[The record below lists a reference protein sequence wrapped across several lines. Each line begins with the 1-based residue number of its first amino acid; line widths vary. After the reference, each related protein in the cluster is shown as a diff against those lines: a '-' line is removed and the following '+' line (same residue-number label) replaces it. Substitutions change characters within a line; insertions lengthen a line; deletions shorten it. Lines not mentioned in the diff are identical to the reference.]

1 MDLVTSIEDIEHL
14 SEERREENI
23 RFRAYLKGHLSWS
36 DEKLDT
42 VVHEIAR
49 SVSAEIDCTA
59 CANCCRTMRIGLE
72 PEDIARLA
80 DHLGISAEQ
89 FESRYIADE
98 GREGKELKQI
108 PCPFL
113 DGRLCAVYEDRPE
126 ACREFPRL
134 DKEDT
139 LSRSMGLIENAYVCP
154 IVFNTLELL
163 KSRLDW
169 ALYRY

>member
-1 MDLVTSIEDIEHL
+1 MVLVTDCEEIERL

-23 RFRAYLKGHLSWS
+23 RFRAYLKGHLGWS

-80 DHLGISAEQ
+80 YHLGISAEQ
-89 FESRYIADE
+89 FESRYIADK
-98 GREGKELKQI
+98 GREGKELKQT

-113 DGRLCAVYEDRPE
+113 GGCLCAVYEDRPK
-126 ACREFPRL
+126 ACREFPNL
-134 DKEDT
+134 DNEDMR
-139 LSRSMGLIENAYVCP
+139 SRSIGMIENGYVCP
-154 IVFNTLELL
+154 LVFNTLELL
-163 KSRLDW
+163 KGRLDW
-169 ALYRY
+169 TLYRY